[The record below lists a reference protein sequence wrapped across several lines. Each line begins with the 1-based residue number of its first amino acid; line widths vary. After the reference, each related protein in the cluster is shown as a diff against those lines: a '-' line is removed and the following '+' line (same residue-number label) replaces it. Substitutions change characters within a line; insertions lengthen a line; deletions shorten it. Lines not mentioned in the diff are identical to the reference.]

1 MNQDVDA
8 LRSRAEHA
16 YARWRACDAEP
27 PDASVDG
34 CAQLKL
40 ERDVAAQALFTARRP
55 SLSDGAR

>member
-1 MNQDVDA
+1 MNLEVDP
-8 LRSRAEHA
+8 LRIRAEHA
-16 YARWRACDAEP
+16 YARWRACDAEL

-55 SLSDGAR
+55 SVSDAAR